1 MNQAMVTVFVDD
13 QVKAANDQVQALRS
27 ARERVEHDE
36 RLAELWRLR
45 REGWSLP
52 EALEEVERRS
62 ASGGGS

>member
-27 ARERVEHDE
+27 ARQRVERDE

-52 EALEEVERRS
+52 DALEEVERRS
-62 ASGGGS
+62 ASGGS

>member
-27 ARERVEHDE
+27 ARDRVEHDE
-36 RLAELWRLR
+36 RLAVLWKLR

-52 EALEEVERRS
+52 DALEEVERRS
-62 ASGGGS
+62 ASGGG